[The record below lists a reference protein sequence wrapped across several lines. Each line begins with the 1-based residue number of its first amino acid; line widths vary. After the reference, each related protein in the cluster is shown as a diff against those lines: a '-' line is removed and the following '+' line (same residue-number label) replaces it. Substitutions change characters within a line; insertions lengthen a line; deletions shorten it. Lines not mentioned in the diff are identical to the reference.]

1 MPQESPQVP
10 NDNHDEIESASLR
23 HSVSTMNEKL
33 MDPDTKAQ
41 SKVDEKIVNYDQAD
55 ILGKFRLFLLGSAY
69 ILSMAFVGVVVTLIR
84 LQGYTRSKRFGFC
97 LRRIG
102 LIFGQSVFLDLS
114 DCKSERNIATSRTSF
129 PIGNLSSGN
138 RAIAS
143 HILRDP
149 VLSFGYIAII
159 IGTSWVAVFSPL
171 DFFNSDYF
179 FFIMVGFYLLHMF
192 IDRFIRNERVDRSK
206 SSQGVSNNES
216 GKGNDFS

>member
-23 HSVSTMNEKL
+23 HSVLTMNEKL

-69 ILSMAFVGVVVTLIR
+69 ILLMAFVGVVVTLIR

-102 LIFGQSVFLDLS
+102 
-114 DCKSERNIATSRTSF
+114 
-129 PIGNLSSGN
+129 
-138 RAIAS
+138 
-143 HILRDP
+143 
-149 VLSFGYIAII
+149 
-159 IGTSWVAVFSPL
+159 
-171 DFFNSDYF
+171 
-179 FFIMVGFYLLHMF
+179 
-192 IDRFIRNERVDRSK
+192 
-206 SSQGVSNNES
+206 
-216 GKGNDFS
+216 